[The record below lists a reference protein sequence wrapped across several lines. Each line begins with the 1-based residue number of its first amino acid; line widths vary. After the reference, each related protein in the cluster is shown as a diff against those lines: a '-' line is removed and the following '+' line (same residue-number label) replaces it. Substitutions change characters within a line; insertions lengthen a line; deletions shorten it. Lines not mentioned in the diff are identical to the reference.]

1 MKRIEAVLSQEK
13 LQGMLGLK
21 GKLGAGV
28 TRLVMKVLEIDKCNA
43 TQAKYPD
50 DNASDFSKHVLADVG
65 VRYELPEGQLDRIP
79 AEGGFITVSNHHF
92 GSIDGLILCD
102 TVGRKRKDYK
112 LLTTFLLS
120 LVPNLKEGF
129 LPVDNLSGTQDARSV
144 NSIRTALRHIADGG
158 AIGFF
163 PAGEVATYQKKD
175 ARTAIGDKP
184 AIEDKPWASNII
196 KLIKKSGLPVIP
208 IYFHGTNSRN
218 FHALG
223 KIHRRLR
230 TVRLIHELFN
240 KQGTVVQVR
249 IGTPIRPAE
258 MADMD
263 VDTLGKYLRN
273 RTYALE
279 ANCLPDAP
287 AQAGTSRQPIADA
300 EDPQLVRDELAR
312 IPEHILFESGDYR
325 CYLVP
330 SAEIPHTLRELARLR
345 EIIFRAV
352 GEGSGKSL
360 DTDIYDTYYKHLI
373 LWNIPKEEIAGSY
386 RIGFGDELMAR
397 PEKEK
402 AFYTASLFQFREGLL
417 PYLPK
422 AMELG
427 RTIVTPDYQRD
438 VTTLK
443 LLLSGI
449 LTAAF
454 RYGGMQ
460 YAIGPVSTT
469 NDLPLFY
476 KSLVYH
482 YILKNHSLPE
492 TERMVTPTHPLH
504 PDFLRV
510 NPDQLLLACHSV
522 DDLDRLIHTLS
533 DGRFRL
539 PVLLR
544 KYISFGANILDF
556 NVDPDFNDSLDGFVL
571 LDVKNMPENSF
582 RAFSRFLTDEERK
595 KQLG

>member
-1 MKRIEAVLSQEK
+1 MKRIEAVMSQEK

-21 GKLGAGV
+21 GKLGAGL
-28 TRLVMKVLEIDKCNA
+28 TRLVMKILEIDKCNSY
-43 TQAKYPD
+43 QARHPE
-50 DNASDFSKHVLADVG
+50 DNAPDFAKHILEDVG

-102 TVGRKRKDYK
+102 TVVRKRKDYK

-129 LPVDNLSGTQDARSV
+129 LPVDNLSGKQDARSV

-163 PAGEVATYQKKD
+163 PAGEVATYQKTG
-175 ARTAIGDKP
+175 ARTAIGEKP
-184 AIEDKPWASNII
+184 VVEDKPWAANII

-208 IYFHGTNSRN
+208 IYFHGTNSDN

-249 IGTPIRPAE
+249 IGTPIPAAE
-258 MADMD
+258 LADMD
-263 VDTLGKYLRN
+263 IDTLGKYLRS

-279 ANCLPDAP
+279 ASCLPDAP
-287 AQAGTSRQPIADA
+287 VTPATPRKAIAPA
-300 EDPQLVRDELAR
+300 EDPQLVREELAR
-312 IPEHILFESGDYR
+312 IPQSILFESGDYR
-325 CYLVP
+325 CYLASP
-330 SAEIPHTLRELARLR
+330 ADIPHTLRELARLR
-345 EIIFRAV
+345 EIVFRAV
-352 GEGSGKSL
+352 GEGSGNAL

-373 LWNIPKEEIAGSY
+373 VWNVPKQEIAGAY
-386 RIGFGDELMAR
+386 RIGFGDEVMAR
-397 PEKEK
+397 AEKEN
-402 AFYTASLFQFREGLL
+402 AFYTSTLFQFQKDLL

-427 RTIVTPDYQRD
+427 RT
-438 VTTLK
+438 
-443 LLLSGI
+443 
-449 LTAAF
+449 
-454 RYGGMQ
+454 
-460 YAIGPVSTT
+460 IGPVSTT

-482 YILKNHSLPE
+482 FILKHYSLPE
-492 TERMVTPTHPLH
+492 ADQLIRPTHPLH

-510 NPDQLLLACHSV
+510 DPDQLLVNCHSV
-522 DDLDRLIHTLS
+522 DDLDRLVCTLS

-556 NVDPDFNDSLDGFVL
+556 NVDPDFNDCVDGFVL
-571 LDVKNMPENSF
+571 LDFKNAPENTF
-582 RAFSRFLTDEERK
+582 RAFSRFLTVEEQKMR
-595 KQLG
+595 